1 MNIGASSAYTSSPI
15 SARLLHPV
23 QLATGT
29 LVSANYGNDLAISA
43 YPGGFVVTEV
53 STGATVLTDSTP
65 YPIRA
70 IAVDPNF
77 GEVYLT
83 VPDSNAVITVPLPP
97 IPTS

>member
-1 MNIGASSAYTSSPI
+1 M
-15 SARLLHPV
+15 
-23 QLATGT
+23 
-29 LVSANYGNDLAISA
+29 
-43 YPGGFVVTEV
+43 TEV
-53 STGATVLTDSTP
+53 STGATVLTGSTP

-97 IPTS
+97 VPSS